1 MDQAMIGMDA
11 TRLMMVSSGAHDGE
25 DEDEDEDE
33 GMGTLEV
40 MVAGRKKEDWTFF
53 AATNYLST
61 KYVTIGMCFLK

>member
-11 TRLMMVSSGAHDGE
+11 TRVRMVSSGAH
-25 DEDEDEDE
+25 EDEDEDE

-61 KYVTIGMCFLK
+61 KYVTFGMCFLQ